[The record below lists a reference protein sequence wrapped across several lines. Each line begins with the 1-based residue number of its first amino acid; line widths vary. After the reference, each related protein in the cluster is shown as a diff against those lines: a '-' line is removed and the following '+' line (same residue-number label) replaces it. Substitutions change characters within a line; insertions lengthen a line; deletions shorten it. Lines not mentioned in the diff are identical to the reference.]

1 MLAYRSLPVVPRE
14 LKADEALLDALYE
27 AARRGLEGDA
37 LALAAGM
44 LPVEFRRLRQM
55 DPLADLAVVKGRAD
69 AEMEMAGV
77 VIGAARDG
85 DAKMALEVLKHK
97 HEWSARQEVS
107 VDVRQQI
114 SIVAALEAAGRRV
127 ALEVED
133 VQLLEPTRL
142 VRDVPVPEPERL
154 FGTDVQ
160 ERVSGG

>member
-1 MLAYRSLPVVPRE
+1 MSLVAYRSLPVVARE

-44 LPVEFRRLRQM
+44 LPVEFRRLCQM
-55 DPLADLAVVKGRAD
+55 DPLADLAVMKGRAD

-97 HEWSARQEVS
+97 HEWSSRQEVS

-114 SIVAALEAAGRRV
+114 SIVAALEAAGRRLV
-127 ALEVED
+127 EAED
-133 VQLLEPTRL
+133 VQCIQSGSPELLR
-142 VRDVPVPEPERL
+142 V
-154 FGTDVQ
+154 TDVQ
-160 ERVSGG
+160 ERVSSG

>member
-27 AARRGLEGDA
+27 AAKRGLEGDA

-44 LPVEFRRLRQM
+44 LPVEMRRLCQM

-97 HEWSARQEVS
+97 HEWSSRQEVS

-127 ALEVED
+127 LEVED
-133 VQLLEPTRL
+133 VQRIQPRESELLRL
-142 VRDVPVPEPERL
+142 SGL
-154 FGTDVQ
+154 Q

>member
-1 MLAYRSLPVVPRE
+1 MSLVAYRSLPVVARE

-27 AARRGLEGDA
+27 AARRGLEGDS

-44 LPVEFRRLRQM
+44 LPVEFRRLCQM
-55 DPLADLAVVKGRAD
+55 DPLADLAVMKGRAD

-97 HEWSARQEVS
+97 HEWSSRQEVS

-114 SIVAALEAAGRRV
+114 SITAALEAAGRRLV
-127 ALEVED
+127 EAED
-133 VQLLEPTRL
+133 VQL
-142 VRDVPVPEPERL
+142 VQSYEPELLRV
-154 FGTDVQ
+154 TDVQ
-160 ERVSGG
+160 ERVSNG

>member
-27 AARRGLEGDA
+27 AAKRGLEGDA

-44 LPVEFRRLRQM
+44 LPVEMRRLCQM
-55 DPLADLAVVKGRAD
+55 DPLADLAVMKGRAD

-97 HEWSARQEVS
+97 HEWSSRQEVS

-127 ALEVED
+127 LEVED
-133 VQLLEPTRL
+133 VQRIQPRESELLHL
-142 VRDVPVPEPERL
+142 SGL
-154 FGTDVQ
+154 Q

>member
-27 AARRGLEGDA
+27 AAKRGLEGDA

-44 LPVEFRRLRQM
+44 LPVEMRRLCQM

-97 HEWSARQEVS
+97 HEWSSRQEVS

-127 ALEVED
+127 LEVED
-133 VQLLEPTRL
+133 VQRIQPRESELLCL
-142 VRDVPVPEPERL
+142 SGL
-154 FGTDVQ
+154 Q

>member
-27 AARRGLEGDA
+27 AAKRGLEGDA

-44 LPVEFRRLRQM
+44 LPVEMRRLCQM
-55 DPLADLAVVKGRAD
+55 DPLADLAVMKGRAD

-97 HEWSARQEVS
+97 HEWSSRQEVS

-127 ALEVED
+127 LEVED
-133 VQLLEPTRL
+133 VQRIQPRESELLRL
-142 VRDVPVPEPERL
+142 SGL
-154 FGTDVQ
+154 Q
-160 ERVSGG
+160 EAVLASG